1 MDLHMSPM
9 EFTRAK
15 AQVTETNKRI
25 GVHFEGEKSNLGK
38 DAFLKLLITQL
49 QHQDPTRPM
58 EDREFI
64 AQMAQFSSLEQ
75 MTNLN
80 REVQSLFASY
90 EAAKAS
96 SFLGKNVDAI
106 NPLTGEI
113 VSGEVQSVMFA
124 ENQIFLRVNDRE
136 VALGNVKVIHNT
148 EKNLENINLAK
159 ADE

>member
-1 MDLHMSPM
+1 
-9 EFTRAK
+9 
-15 AQVTETNKRI
+15 
-25 GVHFEGEKSNLGK
+25 
-38 DAFLKLLITQL
+38 
-49 QHQDPTRPM
+49 M

-80 REVQSLFASY
+80 KEVKSLFASY
-90 EAAKAS
+90 EASKAS

-136 VALGNVKVIHNT
+136 VALDNVKIIHNA
-148 EKNLENINLAK
+148 EKFSENINLAK